1 MESKSQKQKAFSSFF
16 AKAHNQNFAFIFI
29 FFKNNNNNK
38 KHVMK
43 KASSLNNQNLQ
54 NST

>member
-29 FFKNNNNNK
+29 FLRITTTTKN
-38 KHVMK
+38 M
-43 KASSLNNQNLQ
+43 L
-54 NST
+54 